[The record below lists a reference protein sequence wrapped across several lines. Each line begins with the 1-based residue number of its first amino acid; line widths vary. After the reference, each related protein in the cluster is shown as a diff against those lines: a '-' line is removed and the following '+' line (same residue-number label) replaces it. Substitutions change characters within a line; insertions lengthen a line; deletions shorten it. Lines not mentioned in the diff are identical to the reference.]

1 MPAKQWTSTGWFWH
15 ADVWNI
21 EPIRY
26 RAGARAVLRYEA
38 EMRDAA
44 TGRREKRRF
53 YVKVYRGEEGERT
66 YQVLQALW
74 RRPEAGGEGFTLGKP
89 IAYLPSLHALLQE
102 ESPGTSLGE
111 VLLQDREIPLAARRI
126 AQALATFNQDDVP
139 TTRRHSRERS
149 TCSM

>member
-1 MPAKQWTSTGWFWH
+1 FGPGNWH

-74 RRPEAGGEGFTLGKP
+74 RRPEAGGEGFTIGKP

-102 ESPGTSLGE
+102 ESPGTSRPRAPLRRLR
-111 VLLQDREIPLAARRI
+111 VAANLLEL
-126 AQALATFNQDDVP
+126 
-139 TTRRHSRERS
+139 
-149 TCSM
+149 